1 MHKPKPALGFIALTL
16 LLDVLGFGLL
26 IPVGPRLVMHLQGGT
41 EAQAAPVVGALMA
54 TYAAMQFLCAP
65 LLGVISDRFGRR
77 PVILIALFGSGLDY
91 IAQAFAP
98 TLKIFYITRA
108 LNGISGASM
117 TVAQSYVADITPPEK
132 RAAAYGMV
140 FGAFGLG
147 FIIGP
152 AMGGWLGY
160 YDLHYPFYAAAA
172 LTLINWL
179 YGLFV
184 LPESLPKDR
193 RAPMRWGRA
202 NPVGALQGLQKY
214 PVVTGLAAAS
224 FVSNVAQFGLHA
236 TWALY
241 TGKRYG
247 WDPRMVGF
255 SLMAVGIGSAF
266 VQAFVARKLVPKL
279 GEKRSLLLGFAMSAF
294 AFAGYGL
301 STQGWMIFAVIAFAT
316 IGGIAQ
322 PAGQSLISRTVG
334 PTEQGTVQGALTSLT
349 SLAQIIGPLV
359 GSTVFAFGISTAE
372 KQGNF
377 YLGMSFFVGSALS
390 VVGLLI
396 AAYALRNYHD
406 HTRTG

>member
-1 MHKPKPALGFIALTL
+1 
-16 LLDVLGFGLL
+16 
-26 IPVGPRLVMHLQGGT
+26 
-41 EAQAAPVVGALMA
+41 
-54 TYAAMQFLCAP
+54 MQFLCAP

-98 TLKIFYITRA
+98 TLSVFYFTRA

-160 YDLHYPFYAAAA
+160 YDLRYPFYAAAA

-193 RAPMRWGRA
+193 RAPMRWSRT
-202 NPVGALQGLQKY
+202 NPVGALQGLRKY

-224 FVSNVAQFGLHA
+224 FVANLAQFGLHA

-359 GSTVFAFGISTAE
+359 GSTVFALGISMAE
-372 KQGNF
+372 KHGNF
-377 YLGMSFFVGSALS
+377 YLGTSFFVGSALS